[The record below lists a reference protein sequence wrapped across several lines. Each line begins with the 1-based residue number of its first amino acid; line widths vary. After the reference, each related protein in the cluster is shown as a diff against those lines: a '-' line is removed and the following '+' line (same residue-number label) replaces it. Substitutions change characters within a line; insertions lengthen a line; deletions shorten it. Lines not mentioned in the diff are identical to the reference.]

1 MQGKGG
7 TSKVTVAI
15 GEPVEWAPRLAG
27 ILDEQRRLCGELE
40 RLSGQQGERIQSG
53 DTTALMRVLAERQE
67 IIDCLSHLNSELEP
81 YRREW
86 DWCMERLA
94 SNERTAMETKV
105 RELGEMIDRIWA
117 SDDADRAALERQRSA
132 VSSELSNLSRGRVA
146 MSAYGVRPA
155 GTGPMYQD
163 RSC

>member
-1 MQGKGG
+1 MNASDGRSE
-7 TSKVTVAI
+7 SKRSI
-15 GEPVEWAPRLAG
+15 GEPVDWAPRLAG

-40 RLSGQQGERIQSG
+40 RLSGQQGERIHSG
-53 DTTALMRVLAERQE
+53 DTNALMSVLGERQE
-67 IIDCLSHLNSELEP
+67 IIDRLTHLNSELEP

-86 DWCMERLA
+86 DWCMGRLPA
-94 SNERTAMETKV
+94 NQREGMEQTV

-117 SDDADRAALERQRSA
+117 SDDADRAELERRRSA